1 MSQAVPRPTGHYM
14 LADGLAQGWMSAR
27 PREEARVREADK
39 SSTMRRRTVAAATVA
54 GLTAALCL
62 AVGPAAAV
70 APPVGPLPDGSV
82 TKVVTVRGSLLAVAV
97 PRQRETTGLVWRV
110 ARQFDARVVRQVSE
124 AEVGSA
130 IVLVFKA
137 VGAGR
142 TSIVLALTRGETP
155 KAFKAARYDV
165 QVN

>member
-1 MSQAVPRPTGHYM
+1 
-14 LADGLAQGWMSAR
+14 MSAS
-27 PREEARVREADK
+27 PRQEERVRAADK
-39 SSTMRRRTVAAATVA
+39 SSTLRRRTVAAAIVA
-54 GLTAALCL
+54 GLTLALCL
-62 AVGPAAAV
+62 AVGPAAAD

-82 TKVVTVRGSLLAVAV
+82 TKVVTARGSLVAVAV
-97 PRQRETTGLVWRV
+97 PRQRESTGLVWRV

-124 AEVGSA
+124 AEAGSA

-155 KAFKAARYDV
+155 KAVRAARYQI
-165 QVN
+165 QVT

>member
-1 MSQAVPRPTGHYM
+1 MRS
-14 LADGLAQGWMSAR
+14 
-27 PREEARVREADK
+27 ADK
-39 SSTMRRRTVAAATVA
+39 SSTLRRPASVAAIVA
-54 GLTAALCL
+54 GLIVALCL
-62 AVGPAAAV
+62 AAGPASAD

-82 TKVVTVRGSLLAVAV
+82 TKVVTARGSLVAVAV
-97 PRQRETTGLVWRV
+97 PRQRESTGLVWRI
-110 ARQFDARVVRQVSE
+110 APRFDSRVVRQVSE

-155 KAFKAARYDV
+155 KALRAARYDV